1 MNFAG
6 MSPEQAMQAAAADLG
21 LPSHFFDRMWKQE
34 SGRGKNMRSPAGAEG
49 HFQIMPATRAVL
61 ETRKGRKLNPDNF
74 EDGLLMAHEVMRGN
88 LQKFKDPIK
97 ATAAYNGG
105 WREENWDNPETRG
118 YIAALWDGSEVPK
131 GTKVAAKVEPLPD
144 PAEQAG
150 QDVSRVMAT
159 TRQVLGTDAKLKD
172 TLTPVIEGQVKAE
185 AERNAVTFSDVI
197 SDKFTDSRSNSL
209 FTLVDQFEKADADP
223 NWDYWA
229 HRDYLEVVD
238 GQPMTDAEAE
248 YMRENSKSGKQAQQ
262 ARAQILEWRKKDEK
276 YGNLGAGMTF
286 LAEAGVSLADPFSWL
301 AGAGAVKA
309 FRLAKIGHAAMIAAG
324 RPGAAVAAAA
334 GESAAGNLIWEVGQ
348 DLGGQV
354 KGLDDYAMSTAMGA
368 LLYTPFARGTYRQAA
383 ERALEVHARDIE
395 SKAIANM
402 ERNVGADPV
411 RVVEQQVKEIRVAVT
426 EASTPRS
433 ALERGNDVAVPHTL
447 ADEVRLDD
455 GDLPASVRPDDA
467 PAAAPEAPAAR
478 VADEPGATQPAGPD
492 EAQASAKAADS
503 YMAQISK
510 LQAEADQLDAA
521 VPEQAARI
529 QEIEAEVYALE
540 QAIEELPGPGQGEAI
555 RADQRRPDG
564 TGVPVSEGEKITS
577 KMTVEQ
583 VLRDALK
590 SDAANLAANS
600 SKGVE
605 AVKDARLTQIMGE
618 RLLEILPA
626 RIKSMIAEFDA
637 QTGTG
642 VVSGE
647 RVFLQRGSY
656 NPITDRLV
664 LPGRDAATLP
674 AREGITN
681 RNLFAVAIHEITHAA
696 TAKAIL
702 AVQSGS
708 KYATPAMR
716 KAYDR
721 LEELRGEL
729 IEQLKAKG
737 TYNPKDSTGANY
749 ATKNIDEFVAQA
761 RSDLRTVTELA
772 QMPGKGYSS
781 ANGLERFWKS
791 FKQLLGLTGKPG
803 SAAEEAGELIEAL
816 IRYGA
821 ELPDDV
827 FFARP
832 SSLPGYGPTL
842 NAPGLSPQQHARLA
856 QRHTAAM
863 YQHAQ
868 DWLQRNPINT
878 ERLRTLAADLSKKGS
893 TVRDYFV
900 SDGLKM
906 ASSANPIVR
915 MMAGILT
922 ETTTGAAGRRQ
933 SAAIRKELLHKRIMG
948 NAVPVYEQAYKDYR
962 RRNGGG
968 AVEDHLSGNVKRQ
981 FDKEVYIEIINRR
994 YGNALTTDSAVKAA
1008 ADQLQAVYQRSLDTQ
1023 KAASTLG
1030 SGLLPPDAVGYV
1042 PQALRGE
1049 AIAAATAK
1057 EVEELAQ
1064 HMSTHWQAAYGWSK
1078 QFSDE
1083 FSRYYLQRAQKRAN
1097 GQKGVDF
1104 VALESPTAAV
1114 RDTLEEMKLQS
1125 RSLDSRARAELDRV
1139 GAQPQNKRR
1148 LDVDLLAVLPNGK
1161 RVLDYYS
1168 TDVEVLTR
1176 QHANRVAGASA
1187 LAEFNVLGQ
1196 RGVNNILNDIAAA
1209 QGDQRATPDEV
1220 AALERVFAEF
1230 LGTPWVG
1237 ERRSAVAANLS
1248 SLVRLQRLGGMGF
1261 TQLAEMGNMLHHL
1274 GFTALLNGVAVLPQ
1288 KIGEVGRLKR
1298 GQVVN
1303 SPWLSSFEKQ
1313 QGFEFGMEP
1322 FNMVARL
1329 DPPDELLREYGK
1341 GNSLAQRLLASGNY
1355 LQNQLSFFRGI
1366 MAAQHRMVAES
1377 IVKKAVDMIEAGT
1390 ETAALKDMGID
1401 AQLAAAIRADLPR
1414 AVLTDAQGRKVGFD
1428 ITRLSSTKAQNDLL
1442 QAVHRGTSQIIQGTF
1457 IGERGAWAHDDMA
1470 KVILQL
1476 RTFGLTS
1483 MEKQWARTRMNA
1495 GSGAAAYGYAA
1506 GVMLAQMAFALP
1518 VYLARTELYSL
1529 GREDREAY
1537 LEQAR
1542 RPATMVTAL
1551 MNYSA
1556 MSGLGGDALEQLSV
1570 VAGGWNDDLKTTL
1583 GGRGGG
1589 GGAAGIVPALGS
1601 IDAGL
1606 RVVRGQ
1612 ADLYTA
1618 ARQLP
1623 LSNLPMVAPILGLL
1637 KED

>member
-21 LPSHFFDRMWKQE
+21 LPQHFFDRMWKQE

-49 HFQIMPATRAVL
+49 HFQVMPATRAEL
-61 ETRKGRKLNPDNF
+61 ERRAKRKLNPDNF
-74 EDGLLMAHEVMRGN
+74 EDGLVMAHAVMKEN

-105 WREENWDNPETRG
+105 WDEERWDNPETRG
-118 YIAALWDGSEVPK
+118 YIALLWDGAELPR
-131 GTKVAAKVEPLPD
+131 GAKVAPAAVAGAAVQAGAEQTRRVLGLDAKVP
-144 PAEQAG
+144 
-150 QDVSRVMAT
+150 
-159 TRQVLGTDAKLKD
+159 D
-172 TLTPVIEGQVKAE
+172 TLTPTIDAQVKAE
-185 AERNAVTFSDVI
+185 TARSSVGFSDVI
-197 SDKFTDSRSNSL
+197 KDKFGDSRSNSL
-209 FTLVDQFEKADADP
+209 FTVLDQFDKAQADP
-223 NWDYWA
+223 NWNYWD
-229 HRDYLEVVD
+229 HQSYLETIA
-238 GQPMTDAEAE
+238 GAPMTDTEAE
-248 YMRENSKSGKQAQQ
+248 FMRENSKSGAQAQA
-262 ARAQILEWRKKDEK
+262 ARAQILEWRKKDER
-276 YGNLGAGMTF
+276 YGSAGAGLSF
-286 LAEAGVSLADPFSWL
+286 AADAAVSLVDPFSWL
-301 AGAGAVKA
+301 AGGAAVKG

-334 GESAAGNLIWEVGQ
+334 AESAAGNLLWEFGQ

-354 KGLDDYAMSTAMGA
+354 KTLDDYALSTAMGA

-395 SKAIANM
+395 AKAISSAETHM
-402 ERNVGADPV
+402 GKDPV
-411 RVVEQQVKEIRVAVT
+411 AVIEAQAKDIREAVHD
-426 EASTPRS
+426 ASTPRN
-433 ALERGNDVAVPHTL
+433 ALDRGNDVAVPHGL
-447 ADEVRLDD
+447 AEGVRLDD
-455 GDLPASVRPDDA
+455 GDLPDVDV
-467 PAAAPEAPAAR
+467 PAAAPEAPASRA
-478 VADEPGATQPAGPD
+478 AAEPMSTQPDGPD
-492 EAQASAKAADS
+492 EAPAAAEAADS
-503 YMAQISK
+503 YMAQIDA
-510 LQAEADQLDAA
+510 LQAEALDLDAA
-521 VPEQAARI
+521 VPEQAKRLR
-529 QEIEAEVYALE
+529 EIEAEVYQLE
-540 QAIEELPGPGQGEAI
+540 QAIEELPGPGQGEVI

-564 TGVPVSEGEKITS
+564 TGVPVGEGEKITS

-590 SDAANLAANS
+590 SDAASLAANS

-605 AVKDARLTQIMGE
+605 AVKEARLTQIMGE
-618 RLLEILPA
+618 WLLEILPA

-642 VVSGE
+642 AVSGE

-664 LPGRDAATLP
+664 VPGRDAATLP

-729 IEQLKAKG
+729 IEQLKTKG

-761 RSDLRTVTELA
+761 RSDLRTVSELA

-821 ELPDDV
+821 DLPEGV

-832 SSLPGYGPTL
+832 SELPGYGPAL

-856 QRHTAAM
+856 QRHTEAM
-863 YQHAQ
+863 YKHAE

-878 ERLRTLAADLSKKGS
+878 ERLKTLAADLAKKGGMA
-893 TVRDYFV
+893 RDYFV

-933 SAAIRKELLHKRIMG
+933 SAAIRKEMLHRRIMG
-948 NAVPVYEQAYKDYR
+948 NSLPVYEQAYSDYR

-968 AVEDHLSGNVKRQ
+968 VVEDHLTGNVKRQ
-981 FDKEVYIEIINRR
+981 FDKDVYVEILNRR
-994 YGNALTTDSAVKAA
+994 YGNALTNDAAVRAA
-1008 ADQLQAVYQRSLDTQ
+1008 ADQLQAVYQRSLDAQ

-1030 SGLLPPDAVGYV
+1030 SGLLPPDAVGYA

-1049 AIAAATAK
+1049 TVAAATPL
-1057 EVEELAQ
+1057 ELEQLAA
-1064 HMSTHWQAAYGWSK
+1064 HMSGHWQAAYGWSK

-1125 RSLDSRARAELDRV
+1125 RSLNSRAAAELDRV

-1209 QGDQRATPDEV
+1209 QGDLRAAPEEV

-1261 TQLAEMGNMLHHL
+1261 TQLAEMGNMIHHL
-1274 GFTALLNGVAVLPQ
+1274 GFTALLKGVATLPQ

-1303 SPWLSSFEKQ
+1303 NPWLTSFERE

-1329 DPPDELLREYGK
+1329 DPPDELLRAYGK
-1341 GNSLAQRLLASGNY
+1341 GNSLAQRLLGSGNY

-1366 MAAQHRMVAES
+1366 MAGQHRMVAES
-1377 IVKKAVDMIEAGT
+1377 IVKKALDMIAAGDS
-1390 ETAALKDMGID
+1390 TAALRDMGID
-1401 AQLAAAIRADLPR
+1401 AALAAAVKADLPR
-1414 AVLTDAQGRKVGFD
+1414 ALLKDAQGRTVGFD
-1428 ITRLSSTKAQNDLL
+1428 ITQLSSVKAQNDLL
-1442 QAVHRGTSQIIQGTF
+1442 QAVHRGVGQIIQGSF
-1457 IGERGAWAHDDMA
+1457 IGERGAWAHDDVA
-1470 KVILQL
+1470 KLILQL

-1483 MEKQWARTRMNA
+1483 MEKQWARTRMNY
-1495 GSGAAAYGYAA
+1495 GSGTSAYGYAA

-1529 GREDREAY
+1529 GREDRDAY

-1542 RPATMVTAL
+1542 RPVTMVTAL
-1551 MNYSA
+1551 MNYSS
-1556 MSGLGGDALEQLSV
+1556 MSGLGGDSLELLSS
-1570 VAGGWNDDLKTTL
+1570 VAGGWNDDLKASL
-1583 GGRGGG
+1583 GARGGSG
-1589 GGAAGIVPALGS
+1589 GVAGMVPALGS

-1606 RVVRGQ
+1606 RVARGQ

-1637 KED
+1637 KSDD

>member
-21 LPSHFFDRMWKQE
+21 LPSHFFDRMWAQE
-34 SGRGKNMRSPAGAEG
+34 SARGKNMRSPAGAEG
-49 HFQIMPATRAVL
+49 HFQVMPKTRAEL
-61 ETRKGRKLNPDNF
+61 ERRAKRPLNPDSF
-74 EDGLLMAHEVMRGN
+74 EDGLVMAHAVMKEN

-105 WREENWDNPETRG
+105 WDEARWDNPETRG
-118 YIAALWDGSEVPK
+118 YIASLWDGAELPK
-131 GTKVAAKVEPLPD
+131 GTKVPLPA
-144 PAEQAG
+144 PAAVAGAQLAQQAE
-150 QDVSRVMAT
+150 V
-159 TRQVLGTDAKLKD
+159 TRRVLGLDATVPD
-172 TLTPVIEGQVKAE
+172 TLTPAIAAQVE
-185 AERNAVTFSDVI
+185 AETARNSVGFSDVI
-197 SDKFTDSRSNSL
+197 KDKFDDSRANSL
-209 FTLVDQFEKADADP
+209 FTVVGQFSKADEDP
-223 NWDYWA
+223 NWNYWD

-238 GQPMTDAEAE
+238 GMPMTDAEAE
-248 YMRENSKSGKQAQQ
+248 YLRENSKSGAQAQQ
-262 ARAQILEWRKKDEK
+262 ARAQILEWRKKDAR
-276 YGNLGAGMTF
+276 YGNAGAGLSF
-286 LAEAGVSLADPFSWL
+286 AAEAAVSLVDPFSWL
-301 AGAGAVKA
+301 AGGAAVKG

-334 GESAAGNLIWEVGQ
+334 AESAVGNLLWEAGQ
-348 DLGGQV
+348 DFGGQV
-354 KGLDDYAMSTAMGA
+354 KTLDDYAMSTAMGA

-395 SKAIANM
+395 AKAISNAETHM
-402 ERNVGADPV
+402 GKDPV
-411 RVVEQQVKEIRVAVT
+411 AVIEAQANDIREAVHD
-426 EASTPRS
+426 ASTPRN
-433 ALERGNDVAVPHTL
+433 ALDRGNDVAVPHGL
-447 ADEVRLDD
+447 AEEVRLDD
-455 GDLPASVRPDDA
+455 GDLPDVDV
-467 PAAAPEAPAAR
+467 PAAAPEAPASRA
-478 VADEPGATQPAGPD
+478 ADEPMATQPGGPD
-492 EAQASAKAADS
+492 EAPAAAEAADS
-503 YMAQISK
+503 YMAQIDA
-510 LQAEADQLDAA
+510 LQTEALDLDAA
-521 VPEQAARI
+521 VPEQAQRLR
-529 QEIEAEVYALE
+529 EIEAEVYQLE
-540 QAIEELPGPGQGEAI
+540 QAIEELPGPD
-555 RADQRRPDG
+555 RAPVRQDQRKADG
-564 TGVPVSEGEKITS
+564 SPAGEQISSTLR
-577 KMTVEQ
+577 VED
-583 VLRDALK
+583 VLRAGLK
-590 SDAANLAANS
+590 SDAASLQANASNGVDAVREAGLARMTA
-600 SKGVE
+600 
-605 AVKDARLTQIMGE
+605 T
-618 RLLEILPA
+618 RLLEVLPK
-626 RIKSMIAEFDA
+626 RIKDMVAEFDA
-637 QTGTG
+637 ATGTRDG
-642 VVSGE
+642 VSGSI
-647 RVFLQRGSY
+647 QRGSY
-656 NPITDRLV
+656 NPLTDRLV
-664 LPGRDAATLP
+664 LPGKDAKSLP
-674 AREGITN
+674 ARDKLNN
-681 RNLFAVAIHEITHAA
+681 RNQFAIAVHEIVHAA
-696 TAKAIL
+696 TAKAII

-721 LEELRGEL
+721 LEELRAGL
-729 IEQLKAKG
+729 IAQLQRDG
-737 TYNPKDSTGANY
+737 QYNPKVGTGANY
-749 ATKNIDEFVAQA
+749 ATKNVDEFVAQA
-761 RSDLRTVTELA
+761 MSDRETISALA
-772 QMPGKGYSS
+772 KMPGKGY
-781 ANGLERFWKS
+781 AEPTGLDRFWGAVLK
-791 FKQLLGLTGKPG
+791 LLGLARTTGAPM
-803 SAAEEAGELIEAL
+803 SAAEEAGQLIEAM
-816 IRYGA
+816 IRYG
-821 ELPDDV
+821 EDLPEGV
-827 FFARP
+827 TWARP
-832 SSLPGYGPTL
+832 ADQPGYGPVL
-842 NAPGLSPQQHARLA
+842 SAPGLSPQQHARLA

-878 ERLRTLAADLSKKGS
+878 ERLKTLAADLAKKGGMA
-893 TVRDYFV
+893 RDYFV

-906 ASSANPIVR
+906 AASANPIVR

-933 SAAIRKELLHKRIMG
+933 SAAIRKEMLHRRIMG
-948 NAVPVYEQAYKDYR
+948 NSLPVYEQAYSDYR

-968 AVEDHLSGNVKRQ
+968 VVEDHLTGNVKRQ
-981 FDKEVYIEIINRR
+981 FDKDVYVEILNRR
-994 YGNALTTDSAVKAA
+994 YGNALTNDAAVRAA
-1008 ADQLQAVYQRSLDTQ
+1008 ADQLQAVYQRSLDAQ

-1030 SGLLPPDAVGYV
+1030 SGLLPPDAVGYA

-1049 AIAAATAK
+1049 AVAAATPL
-1057 EVEELAQ
+1057 ELEQLAA
-1064 HMSTHWQAAYGWSK
+1064 HMSGHWQAAYGWSQ

-1125 RSLDSRARAELDRV
+1125 RSLSSRARAELDRV

-1209 QGDQRATPDEV
+1209 QGDLRAAPEEV

-1261 TQLAEMGNMLHHL
+1261 TQLAEMGNMIHHL
-1274 GFTALLNGVAVLPQ
+1274 GFTALLKGVAILPQ

-1303 SPWLSSFEKQ
+1303 NPWLTSFERE

-1329 DPPDELLREYGK
+1329 DPPDELLRAYGK
-1341 GNSLAQRLLASGNY
+1341 GNSLAQRLLGSGNY

-1366 MAAQHRMVAES
+1366 MAGQHRMVAES
-1377 IVKKAVDMIEAGT
+1377 IIKKAIDMIATGDSS
-1390 ETAALKDMGID
+1390 AALRDMGID
-1401 AQLAAAIRADLPR
+1401 AALAAAVKADLPR
-1414 AVLTDAQGRKVGFD
+1414 ALLKDAQGRTVGFD
-1428 ITRLSSTKAQNDLL
+1428 ITQLSSVKAQNDLL
-1442 QAVHRGTSQIIQGTF
+1442 QAVHRGVGQIIQGSF
-1457 IGERGAWAHDDMA
+1457 IGERGAWAHDDVA
-1470 KVILQL
+1470 KLILQL

-1483 MEKQWARTRMNA
+1483 MEKQWARTRMNY
-1495 GSGAAAYGYAA
+1495 GSGAGAYGYAA

-1542 RPATMVTAL
+1542 RPVTMVAAL
-1551 MNYSA
+1551 MNYSS
-1556 MSGLGGDALEQLSV
+1556 MSGLGGDSLELLSS
-1570 VAGGWNDDLKTTL
+1570 VAGGWNDDLKASL
-1583 GGRGGG
+1583 GARGGSG
-1589 GGAAGIVPALGS
+1589 GVAGMVPALGS

-1606 RVVRGQ
+1606 RVARGQ

-1637 KED
+1637 KSDD